1 MRIAF
6 LCKRRYM
13 GKDVIDDRYARLY
26 EIPYQLARLG
36 HEVHGYCLGYLS
48 QPSERVTHEAAPGSL
63 TWSARSLGS
72 RRATTLASYPGYLL
86 RELRAL
92 SPDIVIGASDIPHV
106 VLAAWVARRLR
117 VPYAADLYDNF
128 EGFGQARIPGFKT
141 ALRRATRRADLVTT
155 TSEAL
160 RELVVDGYRAR
171 GLVVAMPSTVD
182 LSIFARG
189 DQLAARDALGLP
201 RDAVLIGTAGGLHKD
216 KGVGTLYAAWREL
229 SAKDERLHLVLAGPT
244 DSSYPPPSGPRVHY
258 LGMLPHHQ
266 TATLFRSLDAGV
278 IYLRDTP
285 FGRYCFPQKA
295 YEMFACGLPVAAA
308 RIGVMPALLG
318 EQSGGLYEADSPQD
332 LARAIISQ
340 LTAPQ
345 RPAITIEDWSTI
357 VGRLEQS
364 LLAMAN
370 PDQSGLRA
378 VATRPSP
385 RSKR

>member
-36 HEVHGYCLGYLS
+36 HEVHGYCLGYQS
-48 QPSERVTHEAAPGSL
+48 QPVERVTHEAGSGSL

-72 RRATTLASYPGYLL
+72 RKAAALASYPGYLL
-86 RELRAL
+86 RELRVL
-92 SPDIVIGASDIPHV
+92 SPDIIIGASDIPHV
-106 VLAAWVARRLR
+106 VLGAWVARRLH
-117 VPYAADLYDNF
+117 VPYVADLYDNF

-141 ALRRATRRADLVTT
+141 VLRHATRRADLVTT

-171 GLVVAMPSTVD
+171 GTVVAMPSTVD
-182 LSIFARG
+182 LSIFTRG
-189 DQLAARDALGLP
+189 DQLAARDALDLP

-216 KGVGTLYAAWREL
+216 KGVGTLYAAWRDL
-229 SAKDERLHLVLAGPT
+229 SAKDERLHMVLAGPI

-266 TATLFRSLDAGV
+266 TATLFQSLDAGV

-295 YEMFACGLPVAAA
+295 YEMLACGLPVAAA
-308 RIGVMPALLG
+308 RVGAMPALLG
-318 EQSGGLYEADSPQD
+318 EQSAGLYEADSPDD
-332 LARAIISQ
+332 LARAIVAQ
-340 LTAPQ
+340 LATPQ
-345 RPAITIEDWSTI
+345 RPAIIIEDWHTI
-357 VGRLEQS
+357 VGRLEHS
-364 LLAMAN
+364 LLAMVGPN
-370 PDQSGLRA
+370 QSGLRA